1 MTVKELITTL
11 LDYPLNKE
19 IKIYDRDTKEEKDL
33 IYAGASP
40 KDEGA
45 WYDDNEMPNKVS
57 YVEILTG
64 KIKNEK

>member
-1 MTVKELITTL
+1 MTVKELITIL
-11 LDYPLNKE
+11 LDYPMNVNVT
-19 IKIYDRDTKEEKDL
+19 IYDRDTREQKDL

-40 KDEGA
+40 NDKEA
-45 WYDDNEMPNKVS
+45 WYDDNEMPDKVS

>member
-11 LDYPLNKE
+11 LDYPLDKE

-40 KDEGA
+40 KDEEA
-45 WYDDNEMPNKVS
+45 WYDDNEMPDKVS

>member
-1 MTVKELITTL
+1 MTVKELITIL
-11 LDYPLNKE
+11 LEYPMNVNVT
-19 IKIYDRDTKEEKDL
+19 IYDRDTKEEKDL

-40 KDEGA
+40 KDKKA
-45 WYDDNEMPNKVS
+45 WYNDNELPYNVS

>member
-1 MTVKELITTL
+1 MTVKELITIL
-11 LDYPLNKE
+11 LDYPMNVNVT
-19 IKIYDRDTKEEKDL
+19 IYDRDTKEQKDL

-40 KDEGA
+40 NDKGA
-45 WYDDNEMPNKVS
+45 WYDDNEMPDKAS

>member
-1 MTVKELITTL
+1 MTVKELITIL
-11 LDYPLNKE
+11 LEYPLNVNVT
-19 IKIYDRDTKEEKDL
+19 IYDHDTKEQKDL
-33 IYAGASP
+33 IYVGASP

-45 WYDDNEMPNKVS
+45 WYDDNEMPDKAS